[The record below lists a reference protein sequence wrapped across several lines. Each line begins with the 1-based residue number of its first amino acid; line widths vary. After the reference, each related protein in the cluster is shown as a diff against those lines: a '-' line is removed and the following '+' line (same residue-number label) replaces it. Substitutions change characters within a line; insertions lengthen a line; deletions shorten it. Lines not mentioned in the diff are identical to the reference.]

1 MQAMISMIC
10 ILTAAVWIPQTW
22 ADIYIWTD
30 EDGVRHISNLNPP
43 AYAEVLLE
51 TEEPIDDVA
60 PHRAQQEVERQ
71 QAQAR
76 EREMQLDRQKAE
88 LERRIEETE
97 QKTQEALERAEE
109 RLAAAEARYE
119 PWTADRS
126 DTFSTITYF
135 YRPYGFLHYRH
146 KHPGYHRS
154 GNRRHS
160 PSLAN
165 HPFFLGAIHLP
176 LGSIGYDSGRYRSPE
191 IRFSRPRPNGKKPGR
206 PHGNPGR
213 RRP

>member
-1 MQAMISMIC
+1 MQAMIYVIC
-10 ILTAAVWIPQTW
+10 ILSAIVWIPQAW

-43 AYAEVLLE
+43 AHAEVLLE

-60 PHRAQQEVERQ
+60 PHRAPREAERRQ
-71 QAQAR
+71 ALRMAQAQAR
-76 EREMQLDRQKAE
+76 EREAQLALQKAE
-88 LERRIEETE
+88 LERRIEEAE
-97 QKTQEALERAEE
+97 QKTQEALEQAEE

-119 PWTADRS
+119 HWTADRS

-135 YRPYGFLHYRH
+135 YRPYGYRHYRH
-146 KHPGYHRS
+146 KHPEHRS

-191 IRFSRPRPNGKKPGR
+191 IRFSRPQ
-206 PHGNPGR
+206 PHGNPWR